1 LRGDI
6 RGLHSPPPA
15 ALARDR
21 RNAKCQRSAVA
32 LSVGDGDRPLRLTMH
47 IGLKPNVEQGH
58 GTLIDVK
65 IAARRGRDR
74 RIEEVAD
81 RAEYLLKSLK
91 SYLIAEEY

>member
-1 LRGDI
+1 
-6 RGLHSPPPA
+6 
-15 ALARDR
+15 
-21 RNAKCQRSAVA
+21 
-32 LSVGDGDRPLRLTMH
+32 MH

-81 RAEYLLKSLK
+81 RAEYLFKSLK